1 MGIAKASLE
10 TSVKY
15 LADSLGAQKI
25 RVNAIS
31 AGPIKTL
38 AAAGITGFNQIL
50 DIYEKKS
57 PIKENITTDDVA
69 NVTYFLLSD
78 LSSSVTGQTLY
89 VDNGFNIV
97 GY

>member
-15 LADSLGAQKI
+15 LADSLGERKI

-38 AAAGITGFNQIL
+38 AAAGISGFNQIL

-69 NVTYFLLSD
+69 NVTYFLISN